1 MFILKTN
8 VSKFIRLE
16 YRRKPIQEGQSPQAL
31 FDHVQGE
38 YACLLES
45 GKHGRYSYVAYDP
58 FAVLWMQDEVVQ
70 VSQLKDFFGATR
82 SKAQILE
89 RGEVWPVLEMLDR
102 FELKAQSPVPFCG
115 GAAGYVSYDFGCRFV
130 GVEQKVFDDAP
141 IPSYVFGVYDK
152 VIAFD
157 HEKDEMF
164 FLAIAETDVAAQR
177 KLDEIE
183 KDVERPVPFARKGSM
198 SGLKSNVSQET
209 YVRKVQKVQKYLK
222 EGDTYQVNYSQRFSG
237 DCTLDP
243 WVVYKRLAK
252 QNPSPF
258 ACYFDYPDFQIVSC
272 SPELLMRKRGIE
284 VESWPIKGTIGRGR
298 NLEEDQKR
306 ADELLGSKKDD
317 AELSMIVDLVRNDL
331 GKVCEVGSV
340 EVKVHRDVEHY
351 SHVIHTVSRVSGKL
365 DKKRTFYDLFAALF
379 PGGSITG
386 CPKKRTM
393 EIIDELEDFKRG
405 VYTGS
410 AGFISFLGES
420 DFNILIRTM
429 LHKDGKVHFHAGGGI
444 VIDSDPE
451 KEYQETLDKIEALR
465 AVLD

>member
-1 MFILKTN
+1 MPF
-8 VSKFIRLE
+8 VRLE
-16 YRRKPIQEGQSPQAL
+16 YRRQSLQEGQTPQAF

-58 FAVLWMQDEVVQ
+58 FAVLWMDAIDREMVQ
-70 VSQLKDFFGATR
+70 VLQLKDFFGEPR

-89 RGEVWPVLEMLDR
+89 KGQEWPVLEMLEK

-115 GAAGYVSYDFGCRFV
+115 GAAGYVSYDYGCRFV
-130 GVEQKVFDDAP
+130 GVNQKVFDDVG
-141 IPSYVFGVYDK
+141 IPSYIFGMYDK

-157 HEKDEMF
+157 HEENQIY

-177 KLDEIE
+177 KLDEMERDLE
-183 KDVERPVPFARKGSM
+183 KPIPFARKGSM
-198 SGLKSNVSQET
+198 GMLSSNVSQET
-209 YVRKVQKVQKYLK
+209 YIRKVKKVQEYLK
-222 EGDTYQVNYSQRFSG
+222 SGDTYQVNFSQRFSG
-237 DCTLDP
+237 DCSLDP
-243 WVVYKRLAK
+243 WTVYKRLAQ

-272 SPELLMRKRGIE
+272 SPELLLRKRGMK
-284 VESWPIKGTIGRGR
+284 VESWPIKGTVARGR
-298 NLEEDQKR
+298 NPQEDEKNTQ
-306 ADELLGSKKDD
+306 ELIDSVKDD

-340 EVKVHRDVEHY
+340 GVQSHRDVEHY

-365 DKKRTFYDLFAALF
+365 DKKRTFFDLMQALF

>member
-1 MFILKTN
+1 MPFL
-8 VSKFIRLE
+8 RLE
-16 YRRKPIQEGQSPQAL
+16 YRRKPIQEGQTPQAF
-31 FDHVQGE
+31 FDHVRSE
-38 YACLLES
+38 YSCLLES

-70 VSQLKDFFGATR
+70 VSQLKDFFGTPR
-82 SKAQILE
+82 SKVQILE
-89 RGEVWPVLEMLDR
+89 RGEQWPVLEMLEK

-130 GVEQKVFDDAP
+130 GVEQRVFDDVG
-141 IPSYVFGVYDK
+141 IPSYVFGMYDK

-157 HEKDEMF
+157 HEKNEIY

-183 KDVERPVPFARKGSM
+183 RDLEKPVPFLRKGEM
-198 SGLKSNVSQET
+198 GNLNSNVSQET
-209 YVRKVQKVQKYLK
+209 YVRKVKKVQEYLK
-222 EGDTYQVNYSQRFSG
+222 RGDTYQVNFSQRFSG
-237 DCTLDP
+237 NCSLNP
-243 WVVYKRLAK
+243 WTVYKRLAQK
-252 QNPSPF
+252 NPSPF
-258 ACYFDYPDFQIVSC
+258 ACYFEYPDFQIVSC
-272 SPELLMRKRGIE
+272 SPELLLRKRGVN
-284 VESWPIKGTIGRGR
+284 VESWPIKGTVARGR
-298 NLEEDQKR
+298 NAAEDEGHVE
-306 ADELLGSKKDD
+306 ELLNSVKDD

-340 EVKVHRDVEHY
+340 EVKAHRDVEKY

-365 DKKRTFYDLFAALF
+365 DKKRTFFELMQALF

-429 LHKDGKVHFHAGGGI
+429 LHKDGQVHFHAGGGI